1 MKKNKK
7 LFTAVIVLL
16 IALGVCISIS
26 FTRSIDKKKKGN
38 QDIIN
43 IECNDK
49 NCEKETKKK
58 DKKNDNNNSSINN
71 PKTGDNKNEID
82 NTNSNNSNTVNVDG
96 NGTSQSIGENNN
108 NQSSNTTTDN
118 TTSNSNNPPVDENA
132 AEEITDDEK
141 EDDDFIVSDSYQT
154 WGQETELK
162 IFNVDKIVP
171 GDSGSYDFLINNNT
185 SKNVKYTIILN
196 ETNEYN
202 VNMLYKLKRN
212 GEYIAGSSFEWVRY
226 SNLNLGEKV
235 LNSRKND
242 SYTIEWKW
250 VDSDNDTQV
259 GRTKNARYKIDISI
273 KALETDEFDRNASAS
288 AIFNPDTGDKI
299 LYFIELA
306 ILSAIALILLIILKR
321 RQKD

>member
-1 MKKNKK
+1 MKKNNK
-7 LFTAVIVLL
+7 LFTTVIVLL

-71 PKTGDNKNEID
+71 PKTGDNKNEVD

-132 AEEITDDEK
+132 AEEIT
-141 EDDDFIVSDSYQT
+141 
-154 WGQETELK
+154 ELK
-162 IFNVDKIVP
+162 IFNVDKIAP

-185 SKNVKYTIILN
+185 SKNVKYTIILD

-259 GRTKNARYKIDISI
+259 GRTKNAKYKLDISI

>member
-7 LFTAVIVLL
+7 LFTTVIVLL

-58 DKKNDNNNSSINN
+58 DKKNNNNKSSINN

-118 TTSNSNNPPVDENA
+118 TTNNSNNPPVDENA
-132 AEEITDDEK
+132 AEEITDAEK

-162 IFNVDKIVP
+162 IFNVDKIAP

-226 SNLNLGEKV
+226 SKLNLGAKV

-259 GRTKNARYKIDISI
+259 GRTKNARYKLDISI